1 VTESLVA
8 GLLAGWGIAIPVGA
22 VATYLVTLT
31 ARTSPAV
38 GGAGALGVATADGLY
53 ALLAVV
59 GGAALTG
66 LIAGI
71 AGPLR
76 WASAVVL
83 VAVAAGIAW
92 SAIRDHRAG
101 RPGPTAGD
109 RSMTPTRAYGTL
121 LGITLLNPATVIY
134 FSALVVGSKATGAPT
149 AGQGAVFVLRI
160 RRLRQLAAVIGGRWH
175 GAGSGA
181 DRAARAADHRTR
193 VKRADPGVD
202 RGAAGRRLTVH
213 NAARRGCRNGTWGM
227 ESARRRQ
234 RVCRTRHREPVPGRN
249 LLGRPPAWDMLSE
262 VIERVGCGR

>member
-1 VTESLVA
+1 MTESLVA

-71 AGPLR
+71 TGPLR

-101 RPGPTAGD
+101 RPGPGRV

-121 LGITLLNPATVIY
+121 LGITLLNPATVIC

-149 AGQGAVFVLRI
+149 AGQGAVFVLGAFVASASW
-160 RRLRQLAAVIGGRWH
+160 QLLLVAGGTVL
-175 GAGSGA
+175 G
-181 DRAARAADHRTR
+181 RALT
-193 VKRADPGVD
+193 
-202 RGAAGRRLTVH
+202 GRRGRLITGLVSSVLILGLT
-213 NAARRGCRNGTWGM
+213 AA
-227 ESARRRQ
+227 
-234 RVCRTRHREPVPGRN
+234 
-249 LLGRPPAWDMLSE
+249 LLVAG
-262 VIERVGCGR
+262 

>member
-101 RPGPTAGD
+101 RPGPPAGD

-149 AGQGAVFVLRI
+149 AGQGAVFVLGAFVASASW
-160 RRLRQLAAVIGGRWH
+160 QLLLVAGGTVL
-175 GAGSGA
+175 G
-181 DRAARAADHRTR
+181 RALT
-193 VKRADPGVD
+193 
-202 RGAAGRRLTVH
+202 GRRGRLITGLVSSVLILGLT
-213 NAARRGCRNGTWGM
+213 AA
-227 ESARRRQ
+227 
-234 RVCRTRHREPVPGRN
+234 
-249 LLGRPPAWDMLSE
+249 LLVAG
-262 VIERVGCGR
+262 

>member
-121 LGITLLNPATVIY
+121 LGITLLGITLLNPATVIY

-149 AGQGAVFVLRI
+149 AGQGAVFVL
-160 RRLRQLAAVIGGRWH
+160 AH
-175 GAGSGA
+175 SSPPPAGSCCWWPV
-181 DRAARAADHRTR
+181 ARCW
-193 VKRADPGVD
+193 V
-202 RGAAGRRLTVH
+202 GR
-213 NAARRGCRNGTWGM
+213 
-227 ESARRRQ
+227 
-234 RVCRTRHREPVPGRN
+234 
-249 LLGRPPAWDMLSE
+249 
-262 VIERVGCGR
+262 

>member
-1 VTESLVA
+1 MTESLVA

-109 RSMTPTRAYGTL
+109 RSITPTRAYGTL

-149 AGQGAVFVLRI
+149 AGQGAVFVLGAFVASASW
-160 RRLRQLAAVIGGRWH
+160 QLLLVAGGTVL
-175 GAGSGA
+175 G
-181 DRAARAADHRTR
+181 RALT
-193 VKRADPGVD
+193 
-202 RGAAGRRLTVH
+202 GRRGRLITGLVSSVLILGLT
-213 NAARRGCRNGTWGM
+213 AA
-227 ESARRRQ
+227 
-234 RVCRTRHREPVPGRN
+234 
-249 LLGRPPAWDMLSE
+249 LLVAG
-262 VIERVGCGR
+262 

>member
-1 VTESLVA
+1 MTESLVA

-92 SAIRDHRAG
+92 SAIRNHRAG

-149 AGQGAVFVLRI
+149 AGQGAVFVLGAFVASASW
-160 RRLRQLAAVIGGRWH
+160 QLLLVAGGMVL
-175 GAGSGA
+175 G
-181 DRAARAADHRTR
+181 RALT
-193 VKRADPGVD
+193 
-202 RGAAGRRLTVH
+202 GRRGRLITGLVSSVLILGLT
-213 NAARRGCRNGTWGM
+213 AA
-227 ESARRRQ
+227 
-234 RVCRTRHREPVPGRN
+234 
-249 LLGRPPAWDMLSE
+249 LLVAG
-262 VIERVGCGR
+262 

>member
-1 VTESLVA
+1 MTESLVA

-149 AGQGAVFVLRI
+149 AGQGARAGRI
-160 RRLRQLAAVIGGRWH
+160 RRLRQLAAVVGGRWH

-193 VKRADPGVD
+193 VERADPGVD
-202 RGAAGRRLTVH
+202 RAAAGRRLTVH
-213 NAARRGCRNGTWGM
+213 NAARRGCRNRYLRGWSPLAVGCGCVAHGIVNRCLAATFSG
-227 ESARRRQ
+227 ARR
-234 RVCRTRHREPVPGRN
+234 HG
-249 LLGRPPAWDMLSE
+249 DMGSE

>member
-1 VTESLVA
+1 MTESLVA

-31 ARTSPAV
+31 AQTSPAV

-109 RSMTPTRAYGTL
+109 RSITPTRAYGTL

-149 AGQGAVFVLRI
+149 AGQGAVFVLGAFVASASW
-160 RRLRQLAAVIGGRWH
+160 QLLLVAGGTVL
-175 GAGSGA
+175 G
-181 DRAARAADHRTR
+181 RALT
-193 VKRADPGVD
+193 
-202 RGAAGRRLTVH
+202 GRRGRLITGLVSSVLILGLT
-213 NAARRGCRNGTWGM
+213 AA
-227 ESARRRQ
+227 
-234 RVCRTRHREPVPGRN
+234 
-249 LLGRPPAWDMLSE
+249 LLVAG
-262 VIERVGCGR
+262 

>member
-1 VTESLVA
+1 MTESLVA

-101 RPGPTAGD
+101 RPGPGRV

-149 AGQGAVFVLRI
+149 AGQGAVFVLGAFVASASW
-160 RRLRQLAAVIGGRWH
+160 QLLLVAGGTVL
-175 GAGSGA
+175 G
-181 DRAARAADHRTR
+181 RALT
-193 VKRADPGVD
+193 
-202 RGAAGRRLTVH
+202 GRRGRLITGLVSSVLILGLT
-213 NAARRGCRNGTWGM
+213 AA
-227 ESARRRQ
+227 
-234 RVCRTRHREPVPGRN
+234 
-249 LLGRPPAWDMLSE
+249 LLVAG
-262 VIERVGCGR
+262 

>member
-109 RSMTPTRAYGTL
+109 RSITPTRAYGTL

-149 AGQGAVFVLRI
+149 AGQGAVFVLGAFVASASW
-160 RRLRQLAAVIGGRWH
+160 QLLLVAGGTVL
-175 GAGSGA
+175 G
-181 DRAARAADHRTR
+181 RALT
-193 VKRADPGVD
+193 
-202 RGAAGRRLTVH
+202 GRRGRLITGLVSSVLILGLT
-213 NAARRGCRNGTWGM
+213 AA
-227 ESARRRQ
+227 
-234 RVCRTRHREPVPGRN
+234 
-249 LLGRPPAWDMLSE
+249 LLVAG
-262 VIERVGCGR
+262 

>member
-101 RPGPTAGD
+101 RPGPGRV

-149 AGQGAVFVLRI
+149 AGQGAVFVLGAFVASASW
-160 RRLRQLAAVIGGRWH
+160 QLLLVAGGTVL
-175 GAGSGA
+175 G
-181 DRAARAADHRTR
+181 RALT
-193 VKRADPGVD
+193 
-202 RGAAGRRLTVH
+202 GRRGRLITGLVSSVLILGLT
-213 NAARRGCRNGTWGM
+213 AA
-227 ESARRRQ
+227 
-234 RVCRTRHREPVPGRN
+234 
-249 LLGRPPAWDMLSE
+249 LLVAG
-262 VIERVGCGR
+262 

>member
-149 AGQGAVFVLRI
+149 AGQGAVFVLGAFVASASW
-160 RRLRQLAAVIGGRWH
+160 QLLLVAGGTVL
-175 GAGSGA
+175 G
-181 DRAARAADHRTR
+181 RALT
-193 VKRADPGVD
+193 
-202 RGAAGRRLTVH
+202 GRRGRLITGLVSSVLILGLT
-213 NAARRGCRNGTWGM
+213 AA
-227 ESARRRQ
+227 
-234 RVCRTRHREPVPGRN
+234 
-249 LLGRPPAWDMLSE
+249 LLVAG
-262 VIERVGCGR
+262 